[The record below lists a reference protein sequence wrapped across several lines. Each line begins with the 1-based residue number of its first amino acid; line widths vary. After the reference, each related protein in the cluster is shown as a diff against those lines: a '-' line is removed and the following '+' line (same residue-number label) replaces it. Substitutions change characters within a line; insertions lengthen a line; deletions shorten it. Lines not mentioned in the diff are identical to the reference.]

1 MTNKVDYDAVVVGAG
16 FAGLPLIHHLKKTGI
31 SVKVLDKA
39 SEIGG
44 TWTWN
49 RYPGAATD
57 SEGYYYC
64 LTFSKEILQEWTWSE
79 RYPGWE
85 ETNRYL
91 NFVADKCDMWPHIQL
106 NTEVKSAEFIK
117 DDGLWC
123 VKTGTGE
130 ETICKYFIS
139 AMGMISQP
147 VIPKYNGMSN
157 YKGPCFHSSR
167 WPQEGLEY
175 EGKKVGIVGCGASTV
190 QMLPIMAQT
199 AESVTVFQ
207 RTPNFVL
214 PAMQKPM
221 TPEWEK
227 DIKDNYEEIINKVC
241 ELINDISDNFDDFS
255 VGIGMPG
262 SLHPETGLVQ
272 VSNTKA
278 LEGQNVKNDL
288 EKKLGYEVKIANDAD
303 CLAVSESIDGS
314 GMNYDSVF
322 AVIMGTGVGAGYT
335 FRNQLVV
342 GPNKLTGEW
351 GQNPIPG
358 PMDDYEKSV
367 KRHCGRVGAIEV
379 FLSGPGLENFYSF
392 ITNESKTS
400 KEIVELFRNGDKVSK
415 QIMDKYFERTAR
427 SFSSIVNILDPD
439 VIVCGGGMSEIEEL
453 YEEVPKRIIPYI
465 ASNFFNTPIVKSKH
479 GSSSGVRGAALL
491 WD

>member
-1 MTNKVDYDAVVVGAG
+1 M
-16 FAGLPLIHHLKKTGI
+16 
-31 SVKVLDKA
+31 
-39 SEIGG
+39 
-44 TWTWN
+44 
-49 RYPGAATD
+49 
-57 SEGYYYC
+57 
-64 LTFSKEILQEWTWSE
+64 
-79 RYPGWE
+79 
-85 ETNRYL
+85 
-91 NFVADKCDMWPHIQL
+91 
-106 NTEVKSAEFIK
+106 
-117 DDGLWC
+117 
-123 VKTGTGE
+123 
-130 ETICKYFIS
+130 
-139 AMGMISQP
+139 
-147 VIPKYNGMSN
+147 
-157 YKGPCFHSSR
+157 
-167 WPQEGLEY
+167 
-175 EGKKVGIVGCGASTV
+175 KVGIDWGGTKIEGIVLEPSTGKELLRKRV
-190 QMLPIMAQT
+190 DAP
-199 AESVTVFQ
+199 
-207 RTPNFVL
+207 
-214 PAMQKPM
+214 
-221 TPEWEK
+221 
-227 DIKDNYEEIINKVC
+227 KDNYVEIINKVC
-241 ELINDISDNFDDFS
+241 ELINDISDNFDNFS

-392 ITNESKTS
+392 ITNERKTS
-400 KEIVELFRNGDKVSK
+400 KDIVELSRNGDKVSK

-465 ASNFFNTPIVKSKH
+465 ASNFFNTPIVKSKY

>member
-1 MTNKVDYDAVVVGAG
+1 M
-16 FAGLPLIHHLKKTGI
+16 
-31 SVKVLDKA
+31 
-39 SEIGG
+39 
-44 TWTWN
+44 
-49 RYPGAATD
+49 
-57 SEGYYYC
+57 
-64 LTFSKEILQEWTWSE
+64 
-79 RYPGWE
+79 
-85 ETNRYL
+85 
-91 NFVADKCDMWPHIQL
+91 
-106 NTEVKSAEFIK
+106 
-117 DDGLWC
+117 
-123 VKTGTGE
+123 
-130 ETICKYFIS
+130 
-139 AMGMISQP
+139 
-147 VIPKYNGMSN
+147 
-157 YKGPCFHSSR
+157 
-167 WPQEGLEY
+167 
-175 EGKKVGIVGCGASTV
+175 KVGIDWGGTKIEGIVLEPSTGKELLRKRV
-190 QMLPIMAQT
+190 DAP
-199 AESVTVFQ
+199 
-207 RTPNFVL
+207 
-214 PAMQKPM
+214 
-221 TPEWEK
+221 
-227 DIKDNYEEIINKVC
+227 KDNYEEIINKVC

-400 KEIVELFRNGDKVSK
+400 KDIVELFRNGDKVSK

>member
-1 MTNKVDYDAVVVGAG
+1 M
-16 FAGLPLIHHLKKTGI
+16 
-31 SVKVLDKA
+31 
-39 SEIGG
+39 
-44 TWTWN
+44 
-49 RYPGAATD
+49 
-57 SEGYYYC
+57 
-64 LTFSKEILQEWTWSE
+64 
-79 RYPGWE
+79 
-85 ETNRYL
+85 
-91 NFVADKCDMWPHIQL
+91 
-106 NTEVKSAEFIK
+106 
-117 DDGLWC
+117 
-123 VKTGTGE
+123 
-130 ETICKYFIS
+130 
-139 AMGMISQP
+139 
-147 VIPKYNGMSN
+147 
-157 YKGPCFHSSR
+157 
-167 WPQEGLEY
+167 
-175 EGKKVGIVGCGASTV
+175 KVGIDWGGTKIEGIVLEPSTGKELLRKRV
-190 QMLPIMAQT
+190 DSP
-199 AESVTVFQ
+199 
-207 RTPNFVL
+207 
-214 PAMQKPM
+214 
-221 TPEWEK
+221 
-227 DIKDNYEEIINKVC
+227 KDNYVEIINKVC
-241 ELINDISDNFDDFS
+241 ELINDISDNFDNFS

-392 ITNESKTS
+392 ITNERKTS

-427 SFSSIVNILDPD
+427 SFSSVVNILDPD
-439 VIVCGGGMSEIEEL
+439 VIVCGGGMSEIEEI

>member
-1 MTNKVDYDAVVVGAG
+1 M
-16 FAGLPLIHHLKKTGI
+16 
-31 SVKVLDKA
+31 
-39 SEIGG
+39 
-44 TWTWN
+44 
-49 RYPGAATD
+49 
-57 SEGYYYC
+57 
-64 LTFSKEILQEWTWSE
+64 
-79 RYPGWE
+79 
-85 ETNRYL
+85 
-91 NFVADKCDMWPHIQL
+91 
-106 NTEVKSAEFIK
+106 
-117 DDGLWC
+117 
-123 VKTGTGE
+123 
-130 ETICKYFIS
+130 
-139 AMGMISQP
+139 
-147 VIPKYNGMSN
+147 
-157 YKGPCFHSSR
+157 
-167 WPQEGLEY
+167 
-175 EGKKVGIVGCGASTV
+175 KVGIDWGGTKIEGIVLEPSTGKELLRKRV
-190 QMLPIMAQT
+190 DSP
-199 AESVTVFQ
+199 
-207 RTPNFVL
+207 
-214 PAMQKPM
+214 
-221 TPEWEK
+221 
-227 DIKDNYEEIINKVC
+227 KDNYVEIINKVC
-241 ELINDISDNFDDFS
+241 ELINDISDNFDNFS

-335 FRNQLVV
+335 FKNQLVV

-392 ITNESKTS
+392 VTNENKTS
-400 KEIVELFRNGDKVSK
+400 KEIVELFKSGDKTSNK
-415 QIMDKYFERTAR
+415 IMDIYFERTAR

-439 VIVCGGGMSEIEEL
+439 VIVCGGGMSEIDEL
-453 YEEVPKRIIPYI
+453 YKEVPKRIIPYI